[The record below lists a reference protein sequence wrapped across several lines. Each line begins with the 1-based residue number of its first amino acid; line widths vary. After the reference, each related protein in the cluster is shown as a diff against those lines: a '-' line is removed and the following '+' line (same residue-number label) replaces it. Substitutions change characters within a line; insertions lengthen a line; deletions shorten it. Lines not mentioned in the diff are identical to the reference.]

1 MLDQFTRHVYRRNKE
16 AFSFDDLALSLCVS
30 GIEVELDRDLSI
42 IERAFFY
49 MPMQKTCRFKTL
61 GCKPFKSCWIPV
73 RQIFGRIFPAFS
85 CPPDRIAISSRNS
98 AGFPIAIRPW
108 DENARSM
115 NLNICWL
122 VLFPSGARVDGK
134 SLNLRV
140 SP

>member
-61 GCKPFKSCWIPV
+61 GCKPFKSCWIPG

-115 NLNICWL
+115 NLNIC
-122 VLFPSGARVDGK
+122 
-134 SLNLRV
+134 
-140 SP
+140 